1 MEFEKIEAEFE
12 EHALWTSIVYHLLPG
27 ILAGLVYFLIV
38 PFVRAQGYPTVI
50 ALIMAGALVLTP
62 LEMGIL
68 VYLSRK
74 NNQRLFDGFLAY
86 LQPLPVGQYLIW
98 VLIIVIST
106 GLIIT
111 LFTPLTDLLLGLFSW
126 MPDEFRLDMGLSGE
140 YSKSILILTYGWVL
154 IFVVLIGPIVEE
166 FYFRGFL
173 LPRMPKKLRAW
184 TPLIH
189 SFLFAIYH
197 TWTPW
202 MAVARTAG
210 LLPFVYIVKQKR
222 NLWLGVIAHCL
233 LNSIDFF
240 MGVVFIFSLR

>member
-1 MEFEKIEAEFE
+1 MEVINHEPEFV
-12 EHALWTSIVYHLLPG
+12 EHPLWVSIVYHLLPG
-27 ILAGLVYFLIV
+27 ILAGLVYFLIAPYV
-38 PFVRAQGYPTVI
+38 KAQGFPTVI
-50 ALIMAGALVLTP
+50 ALILAGGLVLTP
-62 LEMGIL
+62 LELGIL
-68 VYLSRK
+68 IYLSRK
-74 NNQRLFDGFLAY
+74 NNQKLFDGFLAY

-98 VLIIVIST
+98 VSIIIIST

-111 LFTPLTDLLLGLFSW
+111 LFTPLTNLLLGLFDW
-126 MPDEFRLDMGLSGE
+126 MPNELLLDMGLNGE
-140 YSKSILILTYGWVL
+140 YNRSILTLTYALVL

-166 FYFRGFL
+166 LYFRGFL
-173 LPRMPKKLRAW
+173 LPRMPKKLSAW

-189 SFLFAIYH
+189 SFLFAVYH

-210 LLPFVYIVKQKR
+210 LFPFVYIVKRKR

-240 MGVVFIFSLR
+240 IGVVFIFNL

>member
-1 MEFEKIEAEFE
+1 MDVEKLQPALE
-12 EHALWTSIVYHLLPG
+12 EHPLWVSIVYHLLPG
-27 ILAGLVYFLIV
+27 FLAGLAYFLVV
-38 PFVRAQGYPTVI
+38 PSVKAQGYPTVI
-50 ALIMAGALVLTP
+50 ALILAGAFVLTP
-62 LEMGIL
+62 LELGIL
-68 VYLSRK
+68 FFLSRK
-74 NNQRLFDGFLAY
+74 NNQKLFDGFLAY

-98 VLIIVIST
+98 VLIIIIST

-111 LFTPLTDLLLGLFSW
+111 LFNPLTEILMGFFDW
-126 MPDEFRLDMGLSGE
+126 MPGELLLDMGLSAE
-140 YSKSILILTYGWVL
+140 YSKSILVLTYVLVL

-173 LPRMPKKLRAW
+173 LPRMPKKLRGW

-202 MAVARTAG
+202 MAITRTAG
-210 LLPFVYIVKQKR
+210 VLPLIYAVRRKN

-240 MGVVFIFSLR
+240 IGLVFILSL